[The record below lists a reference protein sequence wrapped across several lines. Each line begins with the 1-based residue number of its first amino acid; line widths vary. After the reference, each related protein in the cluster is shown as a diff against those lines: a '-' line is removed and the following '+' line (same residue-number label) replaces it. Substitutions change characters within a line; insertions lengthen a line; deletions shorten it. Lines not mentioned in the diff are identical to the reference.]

1 MLPRIKICCIASRE
15 EAVLAIAYGASALG
29 LVSKMPSGPG
39 PIDEETIAD
48 IAAFVPPPIATFLL
62 TSESSVEAI
71 AAQAR
76 RCRPTALQLVDHL
89 AAEIHHALR
98 HELPGVK
105 LVQVVHVGAANAM
118 DYALDAATR
127 VDALLLDSGDPVAA
141 VKTLG
146 GTGQVH
152 DWALSRRIVER
163 ASRPVFIAGGLTAE
177 NVGEAIRAVRPF
189 GVDLCTGVR
198 SEGWLDPAKLAD
210 FIAAV
215 RDSA

>member
-1 MLPRIKICCIASRE
+1 MPPRIKICCVASRE
-15 EAVLAIAYGASALG
+15 EAVLAIAYGVSALG

-39 PIDEETIAD
+39 PIDEATIAD

-62 TSESSVEAI
+62 TSETTADMI
-71 AAQAR
+71 AAQVR
-76 RCRPTALQLVDHL
+76 RSRPTAVQLVDHL
-89 AAEIHHALR
+89 PVEAHRALR
-98 HELPGVK
+98 EALPGVK
-105 LVQVVHVGAANAM
+105 LIQVVHVGAANAI

-127 VDALLLDSGDPVAA
+127 VDALLLDSGNPDAE

-152 DWALSRRIVER
+152 DWTLSRHIVER
-163 ASRPVFIAGGLTAE
+163 ASRPVFLAGGLTAE

-189 GVDLCTGVR
+189 GVDVCTGVR
-198 SEGWLDPAKLAD
+198 SEGWLDPTKLAD

-215 RDSA
+215 QASA